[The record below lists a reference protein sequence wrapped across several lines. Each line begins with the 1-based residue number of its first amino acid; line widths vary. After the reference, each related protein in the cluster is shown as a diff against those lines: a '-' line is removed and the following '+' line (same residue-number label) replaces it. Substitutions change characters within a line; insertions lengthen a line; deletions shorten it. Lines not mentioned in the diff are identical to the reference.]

1 MQSISY
7 TIHEPTGIF
16 AIIITKA
23 IGIKG
28 NEGWMQ
34 DVVEMCS
41 TVMEGGPFF
50 NFPPELAVSCNM
62 VGIHISTQI

>member
-1 MQSISY
+1 MQLLHEWVSQTKKVQVNFFLFVRPKIKDVQSITFLMQSISY

-28 NEGWMQ
+28 NKGWM
-34 DVVEMCS
+34 
-41 TVMEGGPFF
+41 
-50 NFPPELAVSCNM
+50 
-62 VGIHISTQI
+62 